1 MSIIKA
7 LTRAFED
14 WGDDVDDFYVTHQ
27 INIDPKEI
35 NGASDLFSFD
45 LISPKR
51 LDRMIGHG
59 DIIIGRGHMIT
70 SDFNEN
76 KLEELLSRIINK
88 CSDDDINKVYINL
101 SKYFR
106 WEMDE

>member
-1 MSIIKA
+1 MLVIKA
-7 LTRAFED
+7 LTRIYEN
-14 WGDDVDDFYVTHQ
+14 WGDDIDDFYITYH
-27 INIDPKEI
+27 IDIGPKEI
-35 NGASDLFSFD
+35 EGASDLFSFE

-51 LDRMIGHG
+51 LYKMVDHGDVIIGH
-59 DIIIGRGHMIT
+59 GHMIT

-76 KLEELLSRIINK
+76 KLEKTLSRIINK
-88 CSDDDINKVYINL
+88 CENDDINKAYNDL